1 MRTTTT
7 ILLLTFLLVNN
18 FPIQAKPRFF
28 IASSGNC
35 KEADEYIHYFES
47 RIFNNLKKNFPC
59 VEISSRSNVAAT
71 LEHERQ
77 RTLLGG
83 ETQDL
88 VSIGSAMHA
97 EYLVSLKVRILQAT
111 ALIEAFC
118 IDTRKNKTISRVFF
132 KSAPG
137 DAAIDAVENAS
148 EQLIEGL
155 KKYEICPFTGPIN
168 VTVKTEQNNK
178 EVESYAV
185 YCNGVD
191 GTFHRLESISS
202 NSVAN
207 WRLNKT
213 GKYTTSGSLSYSLF
227 EESIIEEQNPCAL
240 CPSGKKGPIMHN
252 EKTERS
258 ANIRGLSNESV
269 AEGIQINDAR
279 TEITFLDNGT
289 YIIKIIAAS
298 NQGVLKIKTD
308 LKIEGCEKRSAN
320 EIINKKADVPLDE
333 ILGPFNGTSSDKVLS
348 GSKTIVRED
357 SETKEKTTITYSFNL
372 RND

>member
-1 MRTTTT
+1 MRTAT
-7 ILLLTFLLVNN
+7 ILLLTLLLVNN
-18 FPIQAKPRFF
+18 NLLRAKSRFF
-28 IASSGNC
+28 IATSGNC
-35 KEADEYIHYFES
+35 EEAEECLQYFES
-47 RIFNNLKKNFPC
+47 RIFNNLKKDFPC
-59 VEISSRSNVAAT
+59 VEISSQSNVAAV

-83 ETQDL
+83 KPQDL
-88 VSIGSAMHA
+88 ASIGYSMNG

-118 IDTRKNKTISRVFF
+118 IDTRTNKTISRVFF

-148 EQLIEGL
+148 EQLVEGL

-168 VTVKTEQNNK
+168 VTVKTERNNK

-191 GTFHRLESISS
+191 GTFHREESISS
-202 NSVAN
+202 NSVAT
-207 WRLNKT
+207 WKLNKT
-213 GKYTTSGSLSYSLF
+213 QKYTTSGSLSYSLF

-240 CPSGKKGPIMHN
+240 CPSGKKGPIIQN

-258 ANIRGLSNESV
+258 ANINGLSNESV

-289 YIIKIIAAS
+289 YIIKIKAAS

-308 LKIEGCEKRSAN
+308 LKIEGCEKISSN

-357 SETKEKTTITYSFNL
+357 SETKEKTTITYNFNL
-372 RND
+372 RKD